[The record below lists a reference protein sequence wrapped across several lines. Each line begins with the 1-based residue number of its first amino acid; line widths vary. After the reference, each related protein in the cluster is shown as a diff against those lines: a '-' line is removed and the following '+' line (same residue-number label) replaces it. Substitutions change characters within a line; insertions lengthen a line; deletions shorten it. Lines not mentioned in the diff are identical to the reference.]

1 VNVTQEDIDAV
12 THRFTGRIRQLPP
25 MHSALKKD
33 SKALYEYARAGI
45 EVEPEHHHSP
55 RDDVGQFYKK

>member
-12 THRFTGRIRQLPP
+12 THRFTGRIWQLPQ

-33 SKALYEYARAGI
+33 DKALYEYGRADI
-45 EVEPEHHHSP
+45 EVKREHHHSP